1 MVEFSKLIKAGLH
14 FGHQTSR
21 WSPSMA
27 PYIWGH
33 RNGVHL
39 IDVSKIAFNLDKA
52 AKFLEETAAKGETIL
67 WVGTKKSASK
77 AIAEFAQKLDMPY
90 VEHRWVG
97 GTITNF
103 YQVKKAVTKFLHY
116 EDIIAKSEDSMYT
129 KKEISHFQ
137 KTSDRLQ
144 NIVGGLKN
152 LTLPIGAIVVID
164 VKKEATA
171 VAEARSA
178 GVPIV
183 GLVDSNSS
191 PIGIDYVI
199 PGNDDSEKGVRFIL
213 EELTKSVAK
222 GVEKKVVKDAEEAAE
237 AVASDAAK
245 KAAKKAAP
253 KKAPVKKAAAKTT
266 EKKAA
271 PKKAEAKPAAKKA
284 PAKKVEAK
292 EEKAAEKKAAPKKAA
307 AKKEE
312 AKKITHI
319 GEVSEWSKEHD
330 WKSCISVKG
339 YRGFESLSL
348 HHTALCELRVARRSK
363 SKR

>member
-1 MVEFSKLIKAGLH
+1 MVDFSQLIKVGLH

-52 AKFLEETAAKGETIL
+52 ARFLEGIAAKGETIL

-116 EDIIAKSEDSMYT
+116 EDIVAKAEDSMYT
-129 KKEISHFQ
+129 KKEISLFV
-137 KTSDRLQ
+137 KTSDRLK

-178 GVPIV
+178 GVPVV

-199 PGNDDSEKGVRFIL
+199 PGNDDSEKGIRFVLDHLASAAQRGL
-213 EELTKSVAK
+213 EA
-222 GVEKKVVKDAEEAAE
+222 KVVKDAEEAA
-237 AVASDAAK
+237 AQVASDAAK
-245 KAAKKAAP
+245 KAAKKADAKP
-253 KKAPVKKAAAKTT
+253 AAKKAPAKKASASAKAPAD
-266 EKKAA
+266 KA
-271 PKKAEAKPAAKKA
+271 PKKAEAKPAAKKEA
-284 PAKKVEAK
+284 KAEEKPAAKKATAKKEAAPKKEAK
-292 EEKAAEKKAAPKKAA
+292 AEEKPAPKKAA
-307 AKKEE
+307 AKKEDAPAKTA
-312 AKKITHI
+312 AKKTD
-319 GEVSEWSKEHD
+319 K
-330 WKSCISVKG
+330 
-339 YRGFESLSL
+339 
-348 HHTALCELRVARRSK
+348 
-363 SKR
+363 